1 MVVVLAMTAICVIG
15 TELSARVQNA
25 LIAWLAAEG
34 LAVEWVEGDAEA
46 GAAGQEERHARRLGL
61 QREGARRPGVGDA
74 RPVVVKKYAN
84 RRLYNT
90 RTSSYITLDDIA
102 GMVREE
108 NDFRVVDAKS
118 GEDITHQVLT
128 QIILEQ
134 ESSGKG
140 AQMLPVSFLRDLIGM
155 YGNSLQSMVPGFLE
169 ASMASFRKNREE
181 LTAAW
186 QQGLVPLTDIAEA
199 QNIPAKFLTV
209 ILSEMSR
216 AGLVVS
222 QRGRD
227 GGYELALPP
236 VDISYGD
243 IIRISRGSLALVP
256 CASRFAHEKCKNCL
270 EESNCRMRALM
281 LKVRDETAAVL
292 DRISEDSLRGHLY
305 PSAPNEIRGGLP
317 VSGACS
323 ITRLCAWVR

>member
-1 MVVVLAMTAICVIG
+1 MLSQKTRYTIRALMHLA
-15 TELSARVQNA
+15 
-25 LIAWLAAEG
+25 
-34 LAVEWVEGDAEA
+34 D
-46 GAAGQEERHARRLGL
+46 
-61 QREGARRPGVGDA
+61 
-74 RPVVVKKYAN
+74 KY
-84 RRLYNT
+84 
-90 RTSSYITLDDIA
+90 
-102 GMVREE
+102 
-108 NDFRVVDAKS
+108 
-118 GEDITHQVLT
+118 
-128 QIILEQ
+128 
-134 ESSGKG
+134 
-140 AQMLPVSFLRDLIGM
+140 
-155 YGNSLQSMVPGFLE
+155 
-169 ASMASFRKNREE
+169 
-181 LTAAW
+181 

-270 EESNCRMRALM
+270 EESECRMRALM

-292 DRISEDSLRGHLY
+292 DRISLADPIDMGVMAEG
-305 PSAPNEIRGGLP
+305 
-317 VSGACS
+317 
-323 ITRLCAWVR
+323 